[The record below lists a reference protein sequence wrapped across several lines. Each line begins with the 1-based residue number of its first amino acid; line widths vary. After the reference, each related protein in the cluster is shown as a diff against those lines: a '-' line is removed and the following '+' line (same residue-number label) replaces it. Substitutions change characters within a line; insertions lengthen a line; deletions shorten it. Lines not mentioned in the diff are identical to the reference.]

1 MDDKQKSFL
10 SAVVYIH
17 NSEKTIGDFLIM
29 LYQVLVENFEHFE
42 IICVDDSSTDNS
54 VIQVKEAARAMKGAT
69 LNLLYMSYFQG
80 IELSMNAGTDLAI
93 GDYVFEF
100 DTSKCDYDKGLIM
113 EIFRTAQTGFDV
125 VSACPRKK
133 QRFSSAFFYKLF
145 NKGTTGKYEMKTER
159 FRIVS
164 RRVINRVGSMNKTIP
179 YRKAVYASSGL
190 PIKSI
195 VYECVK
201 AQKPEK
207 DKLEDSYR
215 KELAASTL
223 ILFTDLGYHFS
234 IHMTLLMMLI
244 TLLMGIYAFVFY
256 FCGNPIEGW
265 TTTMLFMSFA
275 FFGLFGIL
283 TIIVKYLSVIVGLVF
298 KRQQYMVEGL
308 EKLTK

>member
-1 MDDKQKSFL
+1 MDEKQKCFL
-10 SAVVYIH
+10 SAVVYVH
-17 NSEKTIGDFLIM
+17 NGGKTIRDFLIM
-29 LYQVLVENFEHFE
+29 LYHELVENFEHFE
-42 IICVDDSSTDNS
+42 IICVDDSSTDDS
-54 VIQVKEAARAMKGAT
+54 VIQIKEAAKTMEEAT

-100 DTSKCDYDKGLIM
+100 DTPDYDYDKGMIM
-113 EIFRTAQTGFDV
+113 KIFRMAQTGFDI
-125 VSACPRKK
+125 VSACPEKK
-133 QRFSSAFFYKLF
+133 QRFSSTFFYALF
-145 NKGTTGKYEMKTER
+145 NKGTTGKYKMRTES

-190 PIKSI
+190 PVKSL

-201 AQKPEK
+201 TQERGK

-215 KELAASTL
+215 KELAANTL

-234 IHMTLLMMLI
+234 IRMTLIMMLI
-244 TLLMGIYAFVFY
+244 TLFTGIYAFIFY
-256 FCGNPIEGW
+256 VCGTPIEGW
-265 TTTMLFMSFA
+265 TTTMLFMSAA

-283 TIIVKYLSVIVGLVF
+283 TIIVKYLSVIVGLLF
-298 KRQQYMVEGL
+298 RRQQYMVEGL
-308 EKLTK
+308 EKITK